1 MYFSLTFSEH
11 TQKPLRLDS
20 IIAAHHSSSLFYGHF
35 MWCWELNMGTEIES
49 RLNPKYHIFK
59 FVFNL
64 WTMKTEVHGIE

>member
-1 MYFSLTFSEH
+1 
-11 TQKPLRLDS
+11 
-20 IIAAHHSSSLFYGHF
+20 